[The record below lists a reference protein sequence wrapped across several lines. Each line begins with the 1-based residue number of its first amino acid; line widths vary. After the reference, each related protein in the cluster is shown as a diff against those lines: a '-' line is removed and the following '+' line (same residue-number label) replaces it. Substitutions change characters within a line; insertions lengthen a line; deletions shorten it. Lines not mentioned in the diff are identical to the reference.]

1 MNVVLISV
9 LSYLFGAIPAGYILY
24 RWSERKD
31 IRKFGSRSI
40 GATNVLRLKGWKYG
54 IAVVAFDFSKGFLPA
69 FIASRLFE
77 DNRIVML
84 CGLMTVIG
92 HCYPVFIKFK
102 GGKGVATTVGVYAAV
117 SVVPLLVVLA
127 LFLIVVLITRYVS
140 LSSLLAAMSFPAAAL
155 LFREDRY
162 IIILGT
168 ALFILIAFRHRS
180 NIQRLIQGNENKIGE
195 RSS

>member
-1 MNVVLISV
+1 MNIMIISV
-9 LSYLFGAIPAGYILY
+9 VSYLFGAIPTGYLLY
-24 RWSERKD
+24 RWSERTD

-54 IAVVAFDFSKGFLPA
+54 IVVVILDFSKGFLPV
-69 FIASRLFE
+69 FIANRLF
-77 DNRIVML
+77 DDHRIVVL
-84 CGLMTVIG
+84 CGLLTVIG

-102 GGKGVATTVGVYAAV
+102 GGKGVATAVGVYAAV
-117 SVVPLLVVLA
+117 AAIPLLVVLA

-155 LFREDRY
+155 LFRENRY
-162 IIILGT
+162 IIILGV

-180 NIQRLIQGNENKIGE
+180 NILRLIQGNEHKIGE